1 MKTALVIGVIFSVID
16 ILIFAIICL
25 WVNHSK
31 KSLEEKKEF
40 YRKIFGTE
48 LKQTIIIKLIIFV
61 VSLNWVV
68 EYFIFTMVFYWGPNS
83 WRTYELESSKI
94 YYSGEIFEMSPRTTI
109 IFDSGITSE
118 EKQYI
123 IVEYEEKVKVT
134 DEAPFS
140 IIFKALQIEY
150 KTGRVEYHVTSVY

>member
-1 MKTALVIGVIFSVID
+1 
-16 ILIFAIICL
+16 
-25 WVNHSK
+25 
-31 KSLEEKKEF
+31 
-40 YRKIFGTE
+40 
-48 LKQTIIIKLIIFV
+48 
-61 VSLNWVV
+61 
-68 EYFIFTMVFYWGPNS
+68 MVFYWGPNS

-109 IFDSGITSE
+109 IFDSGIITSE